1 MALLVYAMCGFSL
14 IAAGAMLVLI
24 SFRSAGTTAF
34 NRRLRDYVQAAG
46 RSGRPQN
53 SLLRSRQRELSG
65 SFRSRL
71 LIPAFRRL
79 TRVLGRLTPSGMFD
93 RLRHQLA
100 LAGNPLGMG
109 PREFYGL
116 RIGITVLGL
125 WLAYGF
131 LRRGL
136 AAVPQSQAAYDVSSA
151 PSVAGP
157 GALLS
162 ILTAGLALV
171 MCNYLPKTWLRR
183 RVRQRKDA
191 IAKGLP
197 DALDMLSVCADAGL
211 GFDQSLQRVS
221 EHWKTAL
228 GAEFGRVVSEIG
240 MGVPR
245 REALRNLA
253 ERADIQELSSF
264 VALILQSDQLG
275 MSITDT
281 LHAQADQMRVER
293 RFRAQEQARKM
304 PLKML
309 FPLLLLIFPAMF
321 AVIVG
326 PVIPVL
332 ADFFSNLIYSV
343 Q

>member
-1 MALLVYAMCGFSL
+1 VALLVYSLCGLSL
-14 IAAGAMLVLI
+14 IAGGAMLVLI
-24 SFRSAGTTAF
+24 SFRGAAGSAF
-34 NRRLRDYVQAAG
+34 NHRLRDYVQAPG
-46 RSGRPQN
+46 RSGKPQT

-71 LIPAFRRL
+71 MIPTFRRL
-79 TRVLGRLTPSGMFD
+79 AGMLGSLTPSGMFD
-93 RLRHQLA
+93 QLRHQLA
-100 LAGNPLGMG
+100 LAGNPLSMG

-116 RIGITVLGL
+116 RIGFTVLGL
-125 WLAYGF
+125 SLAYSF

-136 AAVPQSQAAYDVSSA
+136 AAVPQSQAAYNVSSA
-151 PSVAGP
+151 PSVAGS

-162 ILTAGLALV
+162 IITAGLALI

-183 RVRQRKDA
+183 RVRKRKDA
-191 IAKGLP
+191 IARGLP

-221 EHWKTAL
+221 EYWKTPL

-264 VALILQSDQLG
+264 VAVILQSDQLG

-321 AVIVG
+321 AVILG

-332 ADFFSNLIYSV
+332 ADFFSNLIYSI